1 MAKKIPEG
9 PKGAGLRALKAEAPE
24 VTSKMGF
31 AKNGGLSMD
40 IQKIKKMRLGGQ
52 TIEDSTKTID
62 IPTPKPFTNPI
73 KTAINKVPEK
83 LSNIGKALT
92 TSVDKTKNMKKAKTP
107 DKFKQKIAMRKIKNV
122 AKDVFNR
129 D

>member
-40 IQKIKKMRLGGQ
+40 IQKIKKMQLGGQ

-62 IPTPKPFTNPI
+62 IPMPKPFY
-73 KTAINKVPEK
+73 K
-83 LSNIGKALT
+83 SC
-92 TSVDKTKNMKKAKTP
+92 
-107 DKFKQKIAMRKIKNV
+107 
-122 AKDVFNR
+122 
-129 D
+129 

>member
-31 AKNGGLSMD
+31 AKNGGLAMD

-52 TIEDSTKTID
+52 SVEDTTKSID
-62 IPTPKPFTNPI
+62 LPMPKPFTSCVLPFG
-73 KTAINKVPEK
+73 T
-83 LSNIGKALT
+83 
-92 TSVDKTKNMKKAKTP
+92 
-107 DKFKQKIAMRKIKNV
+107 R
-122 AKDVFNR
+122 
-129 D
+129 

>member
-62 IPTPKPFTNPI
+62 IPMPKPFTNPV
-73 KTAINKVPEK
+73 KTAINKIPEK

-92 TSVDKTKNMKKAKTP
+92 TSVDKTKNMKKAPVP
-107 DKFKQKIAMRKIKNV
+107 DKFKKKIAMRKIKNV

>member
-62 IPTPKPFTNPI
+62 IPMPMTKPKRIDAPSPMPTVMQQ
-73 KTAINKVPEK
+73 NKMNK
-83 LSNIGKALT
+83 SKIQRL
-92 TSVDKTKNMKKAKTP
+92 KNLRNVSGQGAPKSKPKK
-107 DKFKQKIAMRKIKNV
+107 
-122 AKDVFNR
+122 
-129 D
+129 

>member
-62 IPTPKPFTNPI
+62 IPMPKPFTNPV

-83 LSNIGKALT
+83 LSNI
-92 TSVDKTKNMKKAKTP
+92 DKTKNMKKAKTP

-122 AKDVFNR
+122 AKDVFGR